1 MSMNTQRSGSHTIT
15 LIALLVCIVS
25 AFLMTGCSSDK
36 AKAKA
41 LVAEYMTGQGTT
53 DIVIDI
59 FHKSRNSPDKAY
71 VGATVTYNFASSN
84 GKPQREFLG
93 FVLSQSNDGWR
104 IERNTFYT
112 KEEDKAEQYIAG
124 NK

>member
-1 MSMNTQRSGSHTIT
+1 MNNQRSGSNIVIFT
-15 LIALLVCIVS
+15 ALLVCI
-25 AFLMTGCSSDK
+25 ATALLMTGCSSDK

-93 FVLSQSNDGWR
+93 FVLNRSNDGWR
-104 IERNTFYT
+104 IERNTSYT